1 MSKRDKLYSHHHI
14 LPKSLWWASSSD
26 NLVLLPDVQHRAIHT
41 LFDNKMIAE
50 QLIKTI
56 DLSKQA
62 MREDVI
68 QMLMETLT
76 SLDIEDPYARYKI
89 SAIKH

>member
-1 MSKRDKLYSHHHI
+1 
-14 LPKSLWWASSSD
+14 
-26 NLVLLPDVQHRAIHT
+26 
-41 LFDNKMIAE
+41 MIAE